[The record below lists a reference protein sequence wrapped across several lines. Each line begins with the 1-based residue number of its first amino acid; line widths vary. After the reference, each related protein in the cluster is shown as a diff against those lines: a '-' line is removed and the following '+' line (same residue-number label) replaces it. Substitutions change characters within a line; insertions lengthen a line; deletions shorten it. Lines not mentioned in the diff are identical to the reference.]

1 MWIRIAIGVVLC
13 AVGVLWVGQGV
24 GMVHGSSMTGHSQYA
39 ALGAVVILLG
49 VGLLLS
55 AWRARR
61 R

>member
-1 MWIRIAIGVVLC
+1 MWIRTVIGVVLC

>member
-1 MWIRIAIGVVLC
+1 MWVRVAIGVVLC

-24 GMVHGSSMTGHSQYA
+24 GMVHGSGMTGHPQYA
-39 ALGAVVILLG
+39 ALGAIVILIG
-49 VGLLLS
+49 AVLLLS

>member
-1 MWIRIAIGVVLC
+1 MWIRTVIGVVLC

-55 AWRARR
+55 ARRARR